1 MTAIRFLS
9 LLALTLLLGIAT
21 ANATAQKPDDKKP
34 AAEKKADKQP
44 ERPKTVADLIKSWP
58 NAYTHAPEGCEFSIT
73 FPEKPVIQN
82 RCDGKGATR
91 LCYDVITYNQF
102 ITAETGINVRVT
114 CRKTPPDEFK
124 NLTPLNVE
132 ELLVAQIDRAGVQ
145 GYSLKKDIT
154 KDSKGGTVMGYF
166 KNDSMEK
173 FFVGQVWQS
182 PLSRLSVEI
191 SQNGP
196 LNDDAGRVTME
207 ILSTIE
213 SKDAKKK

>member
-1 MTAIRFLS
+1 MTSGRF
-9 LLALTLLLGIAT
+9 LTLLAMGLVLLGTSAHAT
-21 ANATAQKPDDKKP
+21 ADKPATAKP
-34 AAEKKADKQP
+34 APQKQADKQP
-44 ERPKTVADLIKSWP
+44 EKPKTVDDLIKSWP
-58 NAYTHAPEGCEFSIT
+58 NAYTHAPEGCEFSLT

-91 LCYDVITYNQF
+91 QCYDVVTYNQF

-166 KNDSMEK
+166 KNDTTEK

-207 ILSTIE
+207 ILSTI
-213 SKDAKKK
+213 KDARKK